1 MAYNMPKYEFR
12 EGRVNKGH
20 PGILVI
26 SDKFEFLYNKAN
38 KEKTI
43 SYYYCKLGRTKG
55 IVCPAKASLVK
66 YIGEE
71 GETKFLLKTWSEE
84 HTHPGCM
91 AGSVAEGMKLEMC
104 QLVKVY
110 IYIVTYCHIFPDLHL
125 VTRFYIYFNCRPI
138 LMSQFLLQE

>member
-1 MAYNMPKYEFR
+1 MPKYELR
-12 EGRVNKGH
+12 EGRANKGH
-20 PGILVI
+20 PGILLI
-26 SDKFEFLYNKAN
+26 SEKFEFLYNKAN

-43 SYYYCKLGRTKG
+43 FYCKLRRTKG

-71 GETKFLLKTWSEE
+71 GEIKLLLKTWSEE

-104 QLVKVY
+104 HLVKVY
-110 IYIVTYCHIFPDLHL
+110 IVHYHILPLLHM
-125 VTRFYIYFNCRPI
+125 VKTFYKYFNCRPI
-138 LMSQFLLQE
+138 LMSQSLLQESM